1 MGPTTTPTVD
11 EGHLAHSDPTIST
24 EPIAST
30 EPVGS
35 TQAATTSR
43 PAPSDAAVPGRR
55 AGHAWVALIPAML
68 ALAVVLVFVFQNL
81 QRTKVS
87 FLVLSGNAPL
97 GLALVAAALLGGLV
111 VFGLGSVRIMQL
123 RKLARGRYRGRQGG
137 S

>member
-11 EGHLAHSDPTIST
+11 EGHPVQTELLPSTPPNST
-24 EPIAST
+24 EA
-30 EPVGS
+30 V
-35 TQAATTSR
+35 TQSR
-43 PAPSDAAVPGRR
+43 PAPSDTAVPGRR
-55 AGHAWVALIPAML
+55 AGHAWVALIPGML

-81 QRTKVS
+81 QHTKVS

-111 VFGLGSVRIMQL
+111 VFGLGSVRILQL
-123 RKLARGRYRGRQGG
+123 RKLARGRYRGRQEG